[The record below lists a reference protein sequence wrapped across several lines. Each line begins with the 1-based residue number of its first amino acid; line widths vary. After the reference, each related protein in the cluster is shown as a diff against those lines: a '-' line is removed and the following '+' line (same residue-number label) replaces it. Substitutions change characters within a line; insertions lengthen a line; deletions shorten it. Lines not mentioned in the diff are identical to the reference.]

1 MTMENLNLS
10 DRQKLVL
17 QCVIDASTER
27 KRPFTKGIV
36 LRMKN
41 KGHFISE
48 KQCAYDL
55 GVIIRT
61 KGTNVIS
68 LKMGGYPAIWI
79 YELPKPTE
87 VS

>member
-1 MTMENLNLS
+1 MNIDQLNLS
-10 DRQKLVL
+10 TRQQCVL
-17 QCVIDASTER
+17 QCVIDASTEK
-27 KRPFTKGIV
+27 KRPFTRGIV

-41 KGHFISE
+41 KGHIISE

-68 LKMGGYPAIWI
+68 FKMSGYPAIWI
-79 YELPKPTE
+79 YELPKPKE
-87 VS
+87 DS